1 MIIQKIF
8 LIVMLLA
15 LWVTWRRARQQVIG
29 KREAAGWSVIWIG
42 AAVVVMLPSVTSNLA
57 ARVGVGRGVD
67 LVVYA
72 SVAVL
77 FILVFKLFIQHEKI
91 ERKLT
96 EAVRHEALRDLD
108 APAAPER
115 PASVP
120 IPVEVVKPLPEK
132 PLRPDDADMSFTQQT
147 LQAFMLDASL
157 HQSEFMEVEPDPK
170 DLKS

>member
-1 MIIQKIF
+1 
-8 LIVMLLA
+8 MLLA
-15 LWVTWRRARQQVIG
+15 LWVTWRRARQQVICW
-29 KREAAGWSVIWIG
+29 REAASWSVVWIL
-42 AAVVVMLPSVTSNLA
+42 AAVVVMIPNVTSNLA

-77 FILVFKLFIQHEKI
+77 FMLVFKLFIQHEKI

-96 EAVRHEALRDLD
+96 EAVRHEALRNLE
-108 APAAPER
+108 PQAASEK
-115 PASVP
+115 SVS
-120 IPVEVVKPLPEK
+120 IPVAVAKPLPEK
-132 PLRPDDADMSFTQQT
+132 PLRPEDAEMSFTQQT

-170 DLKS
+170 DLKP